1 MPNLVGIGNSQVPT
15 NAMLG
20 GLAYQDSVGEI
31 DIDKIKAKIPDT
43 AVAIFVY
50 DTRKDSDGGA
60 WRKKATTQS
69 WYNEGAS
76 KTRGARK
83 EFPAV
88 AVIVIETYELVIYDG
103 DDPNLPMWMR
113 FEFNQLQSPS
123 ANMGRTPFGLGHTN
137 ASPHNNLNLS
147 CVHMLNGYLFIGANR
162 SANSNQ
168 LQAGY
173 DVNFI
178 SEIMHEYLHYPV
190 SASNANKW
198 RLAGKVIDRNSTEM
212 SDSPT
217 LRYDGTGYS
226 IQDMV
231 NDVDMEVLP
240 NAPIDQFSGL
250 PVPTV
255 ALATEG
261 GASII
266 MDDGNVYNTNDSLN
280 WSRVNISEANGRKV
294 LNYIFSGGGTVRHK
308 FIDNITGDFDRDYED
323 YPHASAS
330 TSVASNGNSDVYG
343 HSSGMMIY
351 KRGND
356 PGNWSNTD
364 FDDSKARVT
373 SSYNTGYMHGDIKL
387 ATLSD
392 IVTEKDNVN
401 YALQA
406 TQHATGRLT
415 GESYDDGETH
425 FHINDDASSDN
436 GYLAI
441 NMNGLTVGQAYKITM
456 TRSAHAHLDSGYD
469 HRVDHNHGT
478 GGQTYFY
485 HWDNNTSSSHVVTG
499 VFVAT
504 TSGDDDLVIYTNG
517 AYIEISNFRIEE
529 TDDVGG
535 TNLVTNGDFSNGTSG
550 WTAHNASISAGS
562 GVLTVSDS
570 SNAGADSQAYRT
582 VTGLSIGK
590 VYNVG
595 VRHKSNTQHRLWI
608 GTGSGPLNSGTQN
621 VLSHTYNSSYATS
634 YKNDYYTFTATTTSV
649 TVALQVD
656 GTGTAYYNWI
666 YINQSV
672 EDDHSGSNGYG
683 NGNPFQVFGT
693 ITKEPVATGAEL
705 LSYGPFTTSNRLRQL
720 QNSDINFEN
729 GSFYI
734 MLWFN
739 NSGTNIHQ
747 TLVSRDDRELDIS
760 ILADDTYNRRFRIY
774 AFNSSNSMSYL
785 DSGNDPFLPNTWNH
799 LCVNFTGGNTCSIYV
814 NGKLNNT
821 GSLSYDIDDTSHGL
835 NIGARNTSGS
845 YAHAATGT
853 KLALI
858 RIGGNAPSS
867 EQIKN
872 IYNEE
877 RDLYNENAKCT
888 LHGTSSNIKALAF
901 DDSNGVLHAGTSA
914 GRSEFQG
921 LSRINNTTTAV
932 TTAISASNELVVEQ

>member
-31 DIDKIKAKIPDT
+31 NIDKIKAKTSDT
-43 AVAIFVY
+43 AVDIFVY

-60 WRKKATTQS
+60 WRKRATTQS
-69 WYNEGAS
+69 WYNEGTSA
-76 KTRGARK
+76 TRGARK

-88 AVIVIETYELVIYDG
+88 AIIVIETYELVIYDG
-103 DDPNLPMWMR
+103 DDPNLSMWMR

-162 SANSNQ
+162 AANSNQ

-294 LNYIFSGGGTVRHK
+294 LNYIFSIGGTVRHK
-308 FIDNITGDFDRDYED
+308 FIDNISADFDRDYED
-323 YPHASAS
+323 YPHTSAS

-343 HSSGMMIY
+343 HSSGLMIY

-356 PGNWSNTD
+356 PGNWNNAD
-364 FDDSKARVT
+364 FDDLKARV
-373 SSYNTGYMHGDIKL
+373 SSSFNTGYMHGDIKS
-387 ATLSD
+387 AFLSNT
-392 IVTEKDNVN
+392 VTEKDGVN

-415 GESYDDGETH
+415 SESYDDGDVH
-425 FHINDDASSDN
+425 FHMQDDASSDN

-441 NMNGLTVGQAYKITM
+441 NFNGLTVGQAYKITM
-456 TRSAHAHLDSGYD
+456 TRSAHATLDSGYY
-469 HRVDHNHGT
+469 HRVDHNHGVLGNT
-478 GGQTYFY
+478 VMTT
-485 HWDNNTSSSHVVTG
+485 WNNNTSSSHVVTG
-499 VFVAT
+499 VFVAK
-504 TSGDDDLVIYTNG
+504 TSGDDDLVIYSNG
-517 AYIEISNFRIEE
+517 AYIEISNFKIEE
-529 TDDVGG
+529 TDDVNGAELVSNPG
-535 TNLVTNGDFSNGTSG
+535 PYSNTTGWTSANAGFTITNSNNRLVINSTTNGSSYFGAAHTLTLVSG
-550 WTAHNASISAGS
+550 KKYI
-562 GVLTVSDS
+562 LTV
-570 SNAGADSQAYRT
+570 NIHSQTKTAVIRM
-582 VTGLSIGK
+582 TGNGN
-590 VYNVG
+590 Y
-595 VRHKSNTQHRLWI
+595 
-608 GTGSGPLNSGTQN
+608 
-621 VLSHTYNSSYATS
+621 
-634 YKNDYYTFTATTTSV
+634 FTAT
-649 TVALQVD
+649 
-656 GTGTAYYNWI
+656 GTGTGEHAFYFTANQASNTI
-666 YINQSV
+666 YIGSDVGGSNRTQEVSSV
-672 EDDHSGSNGYG
+672 SLKEISGTLDHSGNDKGLV
-683 NGNPFQVFGT
+683 PHGT
-693 ITKEPVATGAEL
+693 ISVIPVATGAEL
-705 LSYGPFTTSNRLRQL
+705 VSYGPFSTSNRLRQSY
-720 QNSDINFEN
+720 NSDLKFETN
-729 GSFYI
+729 DFYV
-734 MLWFN
+734 MLWM
-739 NSGTNIHQ
+739 NSNGIPDNHE
-747 TLVSRDDRELDIS
+747 TLVSKDDREFSVDF
-760 ILADDTYNRRFRIY
+760 LANTTYDRRFRIY
-774 AFNSSNSMSYL
+774 AMNSSNSLQYF
-785 DSGNDPFLPNTWNH
+785 DSGNDPFLPNTWTH
-799 LCVNFTGGNTCSIYV
+799 VCVNFTGGNTCAIYI
-814 NGKLNNT
+814 NGVLNNSGT
-821 GSLSYDIDDTSHGL
+821 FNYDIDSTSAGL
-835 NIGARNTSGS
+835 NIGCRYEGGS
-845 YAHAATGT
+845 YLHPADGT
-853 KLALI
+853 KLASV
-858 RIGGNAPSS
+858 RIGQNVPSAD
-867 EQIKN
+867 QIKE
-872 IYNEE
+872 IYNDE

-888 LHGTSSNIKALAF
+888 IYGASDAITALAF

-932 TTAISASNELVVEQ
+932 TTAISASNELVAEQ